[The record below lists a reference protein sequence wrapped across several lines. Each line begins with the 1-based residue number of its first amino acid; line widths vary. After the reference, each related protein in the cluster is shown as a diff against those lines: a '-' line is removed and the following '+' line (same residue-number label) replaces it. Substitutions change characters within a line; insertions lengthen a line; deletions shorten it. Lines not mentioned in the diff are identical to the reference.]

1 MANAHLRDD
10 ENMPSDK
17 IRRMLIRSMTKSKRQ
32 GLWFRLSR
40 QERSLYTLALNL
52 KVKFES
58 IPLMRA
64 LVSILKRL
72 GELGNGFYSSLVRG
86 IQIAWVFSSAAE
98 SWGNIKAKGWRND
111 RNYALYLGNLFGG

>member
-1 MANAHLRDD
+1 LANAHLRDD

>member
-1 MANAHLRDD
+1 
-10 ENMPSDK
+10 
-17 IRRMLIRSMTKSKRQ
+17 
-32 GLWFRLSR
+32 
-40 QERSLYTLALNL
+40 
-52 KVKFES
+52 
-58 IPLMRA
+58 MRA

>member
-1 MANAHLRDD
+1 
-10 ENMPSDK
+10 MPSDS
-17 IRRMLIRSMTKSKRQ
+17 IRKMLIKSMTKSKRQ

-72 GELGNGFYSSLVRG
+72 GELGNGNYNSMLRG
-86 IQIAWVFSSAAE
+86 TQIAWVFASVAE
-98 SWGNIKAKGWRND
+98 EWGNVGARIWRND
-111 RNYALYLGNLFGG
+111 RNYAFYLGHLFAK